1 MDILSKTFTTSQIIN
16 ITIVN
21 IINRCDIM
29 EFLRQSDVIQWE
41 DGEYRNIK
49 ENTVD
54 DEYTYLFID
63 YLPPRKFST
72 YPKDLKDF
80 AIGYCLGEGLIKE
93 YGDIESIKLD
103 GTNVLVTTKL
113 NHDPEEDLEQE
124 GIVQE
129 RKGNCEHA
137 CVCRLL
143 EYQGVNSDNAGGI
156 RSELKT
162 IEPIIS
168 DLKIDATQIIK
179 DIQHLTDE
187 AKIWQKTAG
196 VHVAQLKYENNIII
210 REDVSRHVAVDKVIG
225 AASKEGYD
233 FSKSYISYSG
243 RMPADMLIKVIR
255 VGIPIIISN
264 AAPASSGIDVAR
276 AGNITMV
283 GFVRDNRFTIFTSP
297 ERVNLEK

>member
-1 MDILSKTFTTSQIIN
+1 MDFIRRT
-16 ITIVN
+16 
-21 IINRCDIM
+21 
-29 EFLRQSDVIQWE
+29 EVIQWK
-41 DGEYRNIK
+41 DGEYQKIK
-49 ENTVD
+49 ESSVD

-72 YPKDLKDF
+72 YPKDLEDF
-80 AIGYCLGEGLIKE
+80 AIGYCLGEGLIKD
-93 YGDIESIKLD
+93 YSDIESIKLD
-103 GTNVLVTTKL
+103 GTNVLVSTKHS
-113 NHDPEEDLEQE
+113 HDPEEDLEQE

-162 IEPIIS
+162 IEPNTS
-168 DLKIDATQIIK
+168 DLTVDATQVIK
-179 DIQHLTDE
+179 DIKHLTDE

-196 VHVAQLKYENNIII
+196 VHVAQLNCGDEIII

-225 AASKEGYD
+225 AASKRGLD
-233 FSKSYISYSG
+233 FSRCYISYSG

-255 VGIPIIISN
+255 VGVPIIISN
-264 AAPASSGIDVAR
+264 AAPASSGIDVAS
-276 AGNITMV
+276 AGNITMI
-283 GFVRDNRFTIFTSP
+283 GFVRDNRFTVYTAP
-297 ERVNLEK
+297 ERVNLKK

>member
-1 MDILSKTFTTSQIIN
+1 MD
-16 ITIVN
+16 
-21 IINRCDIM
+21 
-29 EFLRQSDVIQWE
+29 FLRQTEVIQWK
-41 DGEYRNIK
+41 DGEYKTIQ
-49 ENTVD
+49 ENSVD

-80 AIGYCLGEGLIKE
+80 AVGYCLGEGLIKD
-93 YGDIESIKLD
+93 YSDIESIKLD
-103 GTNVLVTTKL
+103 GTNVLVSTKL
-113 NHDPEEDLEQE
+113 AHNPEEDLEQE

-129 RKGNCEHA
+129 RKGSCEHA

-162 IEPIIS
+162 IEENKS
-168 DLKIDATQIIK
+168 DLKIDATQIIE
-179 DIQHLTDE
+179 DIKYLTDE

-196 VHVAQLKYENNIII
+196 VHVAQLKYGDNLII

-225 AASKEGYD
+225 AAAKEGYD
-233 FSKSYISYSG
+233 FSKCYISYSG

-264 AAPASSGIDVAR
+264 AAPASSGIDVANS
-276 AGNITMV
+276 GNITVV
-283 GFVRDNRFTIFTSP
+283 GFVRDNRFTIYSSP

>member
-1 MDILSKTFTTSQIIN
+1 MHWSANRGIGDVLMDFI
-16 ITIVN
+16 
-21 IINRCDIM
+21 
-29 EFLRQSDVIQWE
+29 RQTYVIRWE
-41 DGEYRNIK
+41 DGNYETIK
-49 ENTVD
+49 ENSVD

-80 AIGYCLGEGLIKE
+80 AVGYCLGEGLIKD
-93 YGDIESIKLD
+93 YSDINSIELD
-103 GTNVLVTTKL
+103 GTNVLVSTKL
-113 NHDPEEDLEQE
+113 SHDPEEDLEQG

-162 IEPIIS
+162 IEPNTS

-196 VHVAQLKYENNIII
+196 VHVAQLKYEDKIII

-225 AASKEGYD
+225 AAAKEGYD
-233 FSKSYISYSG
+233 FSKCYISYSG

-264 AAPASSGIDVAR
+264 AAPASSGIDVAN
-276 AGNITMV
+276 AGNITVV
-283 GFVRDNRFTIFTSP
+283 GFVRDYRFTVYTSP

>member
-1 MDILSKTFTTSQIIN
+1 
-16 ITIVN
+16 
-21 IINRCDIM
+21 M
-29 EFLRQSDVIQWE
+29 EFIRQSDVIQWKN
-41 DGEYRNIK
+41 GEYKTIK
-49 ENTVD
+49 ENSVE

-72 YPKDLKDF
+72 YPKDLEDF
-80 AIGYCLGEGLIKE
+80 AIGYCLGEGLIKDFS
-93 YGDIESIKLD
+93 DIESIKLD
-103 GTNVLVTTKL
+103 GSNVLVTTKL
-113 NHDPEEDLEQE
+113 THNPEEDLEQDS
-124 GIVQE
+124 IVQK

-162 IEPIIS
+162 IEPNNS
-168 DLKIDATQIIK
+168 NLKIDATQIIK
-179 DIQHLTDE
+179 DIKHLTDE

-196 VHVAQLKYENNIII
+196 VHVAQLKYGDEIII

-233 FSKSYISYSG
+233 LSKSYISYSG

-264 AAPASSGIDVAR
+264 AAPASSGIDVAKT
-276 AGNITMV
+276 GNITVV
-283 GFVRDNRFTIFTSP
+283 GFVKDNRFTVFTAP
-297 ERVNLEK
+297 ERVNLKK

>member
-1 MDILSKTFTTSQIIN
+1 MD
-16 ITIVN
+16 
-21 IINRCDIM
+21 
-29 EFLRQSDVIQWE
+29 FLRQSEVIRWE
-41 DGEYRNIK
+41 DGEVKTIV

-72 YPKDLKDF
+72 YPKDLEDF
-80 AIGYCLGEGLIKE
+80 AVGYCLGEGLIKDFI
-93 YGDIESIKLD
+93 DIESIKLD
-103 GTNVLVTTKL
+103 GTNVLISTKL
-113 NHDPEEDLEQE
+113 SHDPEEDLEQE
-124 GIVQE
+124 GIVQK

-162 IEPIIS
+162 IKPSTSNLTIN
-168 DLKIDATQIIK
+168 ATQIIK
-179 DIQHLTDE
+179 DIRHLTDE

-196 VHVAQLKYENNIII
+196 VHVAQLKYEDEIII

-225 AASKEGYD
+225 AAARKGFD
-233 FSKSYISYSG
+233 FSKCYISYSG

-264 AAPASSGIDVAR
+264 AAPALSGLDVAR
-276 AGNITMV
+276 SGNITV
-283 GFVRDNRFTIFTSP
+283 IGFVRDNRFTVYTAP
-297 ERVNLEK
+297 ERVNLKK

>member
-1 MDILSKTFTTSQIIN
+1 
-16 ITIVN
+16 
-21 IINRCDIM
+21 M
-29 EFLRQSDVIQWE
+29 EFIRESEVIQWKN
-41 DGEYRNIK
+41 GEYETII
-49 ENTVD
+49 ENSVD

-63 YLPPRKFST
+63 YLPPRKFTT
-72 YPKDLKDF
+72 YPKDLEDF
-80 AIGYCLGEGLIKE
+80 AIGYCLGEGLIKD
-93 YGDIESIKLD
+93 YSDIKSIQCD
-103 GTNVLVTTKL
+103 GTNILVTTTL
-113 NHDPEEDLEQE
+113 SHDPEEDLEQE

-156 RSELKT
+156 RSELKS
-162 IEPIIS
+162 IEKNTS
-168 DLKIDATQIIK
+168 NLKINATQIIK
-179 DIQHLTDE
+179 DIKHLTDE

-196 VHVAQLKYENNIII
+196 VHVAQLKYEDKIII

-233 FSKSYISYSG
+233 FSKCYISYSG

-264 AAPASSGIDVAR
+264 AAPASSGIDVAN
-276 AGNITMV
+276 AGNITMI
-283 GFVRDNRFTIFTSP
+283 GFEPIPASRADCSP
-297 ERVNLEK
+297 H

>member
-1 MDILSKTFTTSQIIN
+1 MD
-16 ITIVN
+16 
-21 IINRCDIM
+21 
-29 EFLRQSDVIQWE
+29 FLRQSEVILWQ
-41 DGEYRNIK
+41 DGKYKKIM
-49 ENTVD
+49 ENSVD

-72 YPKDLKDF
+72 YPKDLEDF
-80 AIGYCLGEGLIKE
+80 AIGYCLGEGLIKN
-93 YGDIESIKLD
+93 YSDITAITSD
-103 GTNVLVTTKL
+103 GTNILVSTKL

-162 IEPIIS
+162 IEPNTS
-168 DLKIDATQIIK
+168 DLKIDAAQIIK
-179 DIQHLTDE
+179 DIKHLTDE

-196 VHVAQLKYENNIII
+196 VHVAQLKFEDKIII
-210 REDVSRHVAVDKVIG
+210 REDVSHHVAVDKVIG

-233 FSKSYISYSG
+233 FSKCYISYSG

-264 AAPASSGIDVAR
+264 AAPASSGIDVAN
-276 AGNITMV
+276 AGNITMI
-283 GFVRDNRFTIFTSP
+283 GFVRENRFTVFTSP

>member
-1 MDILSKTFTTSQIIN
+1 MKLIFLN
-16 ITIVN
+16 YYITIVN
-21 IINRCDIM
+21 KGDEM
-29 EFLRQSDVIQWE
+29 DFLRQTDVIQWV
-41 DGEYRNIK
+41 DGEYKTIK
-49 ENTVD
+49 ENSVD

-72 YPKDLKDF
+72 YPKDLEDF
-80 AIGYCLGEGLIKE
+80 AVGYCLGEGLIKD
-93 YGDIESIKLD
+93 YSDINSIKLD
-103 GTNVLVTTKL
+103 GTNVLVSTYL
-113 NHDPEEDLEQE
+113 NHDPEEDMEQD

-162 IEPIIS
+162 IELNNS
-168 DLKIDATQIIK
+168 DLKINATQIIK
-179 DIQHLTDE
+179 DIKHLTDE

-196 VHVAQLKYENNIII
+196 VHVAQLKYEDKIII

-225 AASKEGYD
+225 AAAKEGYD
-233 FSKSYISYSG
+233 FSKCYISYSG

-264 AAPASSGIDVAR
+264 ASPASSGIDVAR
-276 AGNITMV
+276 TGNITMI
-283 GFVRDNRFTIFTSP
+283 GFVRDNRFTIFTAP
-297 ERVNLEK
+297 ERVDLEK

>member
-1 MDILSKTFTTSQIIN
+1 
-16 ITIVN
+16 
-21 IINRCDIM
+21 M
-29 EFLRQSDVIQWE
+29 EFIRQSDVIQWKN
-41 DGEYRNIK
+41 GEYKTIK
-49 ENTVD
+49 ENSVE

-72 YPKDLKDF
+72 YPKDLEDF
-80 AIGYCLGEGLIKE
+80 AIGYCLGEGLIKDFS
-93 YGDIESIKLD
+93 DIKSIKLD
-103 GTNVLVTTKL
+103 GSNVLVTTKL
-113 NHDPEEDLEQE
+113 THNPEEDLEQDS
-124 GIVQE
+124 IVQK

-162 IEPIIS
+162 IKPNNS
-168 DLKIDATQIIK
+168 NLKIDATQIIK
-179 DIQHLTDE
+179 DIKHLTDE

-196 VHVAQLKYENNIII
+196 VHVAQLKYGDEIII

-233 FSKSYISYSG
+233 LSNSYISYSG

-264 AAPASSGIDVAR
+264 AAPASSGIDVAKT
-276 AGNITMV
+276 GNITVV
-283 GFVRDNRFTIFTSP
+283 GFVKDNRFTVFTAP
-297 ERVNLEK
+297 ERVNLKK